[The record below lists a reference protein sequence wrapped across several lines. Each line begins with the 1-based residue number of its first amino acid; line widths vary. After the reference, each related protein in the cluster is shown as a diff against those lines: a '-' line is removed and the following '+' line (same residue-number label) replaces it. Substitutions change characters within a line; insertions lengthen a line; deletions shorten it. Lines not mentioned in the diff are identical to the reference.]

1 MRIELAGTR
10 GNAVRR
16 ATVDGMYVDGG
27 RFREEIS
34 KLATG
39 AHRAHLRR
47 FSETLNALAHA
58 PGFTKGAT

>member
-16 ATVDGMYVDGG
+16 AIVDGTYVGGG
-27 RFREEIS
+27 RFREKIS

-39 AHRAHLRR
+39 AHCAHLRR
-47 FSETLNALAHA
+47 CSEALNALAHA